1 MTFTNIFALF
11 IVDVHF
17 PHLTV
22 QQTLDFAISL
32 RTPETRFDNQTRQEY
47 KNFSL
52 QMLTTVFGLRHTLS
66 TKVGDDYVRG
76 VSGGE
81 RKRVSIAEALA
92 AQASVYCWDNA
103 TRGLDASTALEYA
116 HAIRASAN
124 FLRNV
129 GVVAI
134 YQASEKIYEL
144 FDKVTVLYAGRQI
157 YFGTTKGAKAYF
169 ENMGFQCPS
178 RQATAEFLTAITDP
192 KGRFPKPGYE
202 DKVPRT
208 SEEFEAYWHNSPE
221 FHSLVNEI
229 DDYNAVQSS
238 EDTVERF
245 VELSNFHK
253 MKGQREK
260 SRFTVGY
267 MTQLKHVVLRGY
279 QRLMGDKAYTIT
291 QVFGATAQAL
301 IIGSLYYDINNST
314 SGAFSRAGVLFF
326 TLMFNSIS
334 AMAEIPSYFTNRA
347 IVMKQKGY
355 SLYHP
360 STEALQYILSNF
372 PFKMFTYI
380 VYGVIVYFLS
390 QLQQEAG
397 KFFFFLLILVFVAFS
412 IAIFFQMITS
422 WSQKPESALALAGIS
437 LILIFIYSG
446 YIVTVRNMRPWFKWL
461 KYLNPLQYGF
471 ESMLANE
478 FHGVEMHCDLLV
490 PSGPGY
496 ENITVANQVCA
507 FTGSVP
513 GSPTVSGDA
522 YIGITYDYFWSHAW
536 RNLGIVIVFL
546 VGFIVLSAIGVEI
559 LRPVTGGGDIL
570 LFKRGH
576 NLLSQNEE
584 EKIQI
589 NDETARQVTRLQE
602 GEPDVFSWQNINYTV
617 PVDNGKRQ
625 LLKNVQGYVKPG
637 TMTALMGESGA
648 GKTTLLNVLSQRI
661 NVGVITGDLLVN
673 GSPTDASFK
682 RSTGYVQQQDLHL
695 AESTVRESLQ
705 FSARLRQPMS
715 VPDSEKLEWV
725 EKVIDLLGM
734 RSYAEAFVGKVGQGL
749 NVEQRKKLSIGV
761 ELAAKPSLLLFL
773 DEPTSG
779 LDSQSAWGVVQL
791 MKNLAAAGQSILC
804 TIHQPSATLFEEF
817 DRLLL
822 LKKGGETVYFGDIG
836 KNSSTITNYFES
848 HGSRK
853 CEPSENPAEYI
864 LECIGAGA
872 TATVEENWGEIWAK
886 STEYQETTREITL
899 LQEKLR
905 SRPKR
910 EVTRQ
915 MTATF
920 AASHWTQFKYVL
932 IRTYLQF
939 WRSPSYIF
947 SIFSML
953 VIGGLING
961 FTFWNLKYTLSD
973 LQGALFGIFL
983 VIIVTQ
989 PMLNNIVVFAEQS
1002 RNLYEVREA
1011 ASNTFHWAHLLL
1023 SQFLAELP
1031 YNIFFSTLMFCCFY
1045 FTVKYDTSASV
1056 AGYFYLIYCV
1066 IFQFFHVSFSLA
1078 VLYFSPNAPA
1088 ASVIGALL
1096 FSFMIAFCGV
1106 TQPVT
1111 NMPQFWTFMYKVSPH
1126 TYFVQSLLG
1135 AVMLDR
1141 KVECDVGEFSYFQPP
1156 STLTCQE
1163 FAGPFV
1169 QRVGG
1174 YLQNPNATN
1183 DCAYCRYSIG
1193 SEYLAT
1199 INIYE
1204 SQKWRNVGFFFAY
1217 ILFNIVAMLGLYY
1230 LVRVK
1235 VWKAPKFNLFG
1246 KKNKTEEKVPES
1258 A

>member
-1 MTFTNIFALF
+1 
-11 IVDVHF
+11 VDVHF

-47 KNFSL
+47 KNFTL
-52 QMLTTVFGLRHTLS
+52 QLLTTVFGLRHTLG
-66 TKVGDDYVRG
+66 TKVGNDYVRG

-92 AQASVYCWDNA
+92 SQASIYCWDNA
-103 TRGLDASTALEYA
+103 TRGLDASTALEYT

-129 GVVAI
+129 GIVAI
-134 YQASEKIYEL
+134 YQASENIYDL

-157 YFGTTKGAKAYF
+157 YFGTTKNAKAYF
-169 ENMGFQCPS
+169 VEMGFNCPP

-192 KGRFPKPGYE
+192 KGRSPKPGFE
-202 DKVPRT
+202 NKVPRT
-208 SEEFEAYWHNSPE
+208 PEEFEAYWHNSAE

-229 DDYNAVQSS
+229 DEYNAAQSPES
-238 EDTVERF
+238 TIERF
-245 VELSNFHK
+245 VALSNFHK

-260 SRFTVGY
+260 SRFTVSY
-267 MTQLKHVVLRGY
+267 MTQLKHVALRGY

-291 QVFGATAQAL
+291 NVIGTIAQAL
-301 IIGSLYYDINNST
+301 IIGSLYYDINTNT
-314 SGAFSRAGVLFF
+314 SGAFSRAGVIFF
-326 TLMFNSIS
+326 TLMFNSLS
-334 AMAEIPSYFTNRA
+334 AMAEIPNYFTDRP

-360 STEALQYILSNF
+360 STESIQYTLSNF
-372 PFKMFTYI
+372 PFKIVTYI
-380 VYGVIVYFLS
+380 IYGVIVYFLS
-390 QLQQEAG
+390 QLQQQAG

-412 IAIFFQMITS
+412 IAIFFQMLTS
-422 WSQKPESALALAGIS
+422 WTQQPESALALAGVA
-437 LILIFIYSG
+437 LIIIFVYSG
-446 YIVTVRNMRPWFKWL
+446 YIVTLRNMRPWFKWL
-461 KYLNPLQYGF
+461 SYLNPLQFGF
-471 ESMLANE
+471 ESLITNE
-478 FHGVEMHCDLLV
+478 FHGVEIPCDLLV

-496 ENITVANQVCA
+496 ENITIANQVCA
-507 FTGSVP
+507 FAGSVS

-522 YIGITYDYFWSHAW
+522 YVGINYDYFWSHAW
-536 RNLGIVIVFL
+536 RNFGIIIAFL
-546 VGFIVLSAIGVEI
+546 VGFATISALGVEI
-559 LRPVTGGGDIL
+559 LRPVAGGGDIL
-570 LFKRGH
+570 LYKRGH
-576 NLLSQNEE
+576 NLKIQKEE
-584 EKIQI
+584 EQIQM
-589 NDETARQVTRLQE
+589 DSKTVRQVTRLQE

-617 PVDNGKRQ
+617 PVNGGKRQ

-648 GKTTLLNVLSQRI
+648 GKTTLLNVLSQRV
-661 NVGVITGDLLVN
+661 NVGVITGDLFVN

-705 FSARLRQPMS
+705 FSARLRQPAS

-791 MKNLAAAGQSILC
+791 MKHLAAAGQSILC

-836 KNSSTITNYFES
+836 ENSSTLINYFES

-853 CEPSENPAEYI
+853 CDSSENPAEYI

-872 TATVEENWGEIWAK
+872 TAMVDENWGEIWAN
-886 STEYQETTREITL
+886 STECQEATREITL
-899 LQEKLR
+899 LQEELR
-905 SRPKR
+905 GRPKR
-910 EVTRQ
+910 AVTPH
-915 MTATF
+915 MTARF

-947 SIFSML
+947 SIFIML
-953 VIGGLING
+953 VLGGLFVG

-989 PMLNNIVVFAEQS
+989 PLSNSIAVFAEQS
-1002 RNLYEVREA
+1002 RDLYEVREA

-1023 SQFLAELP
+1023 SQFFAEIP

-1045 FTVKYDTSASV
+1045 FPVKYDTSASV
-1056 AGYFYLIYCV
+1056 AGYFYLVYCV

-1088 ASVIGALL
+1088 AAIIGSLL

-1106 TQPVT
+1106 TQPVY
-1111 NMPQFWTFMYKVSPH
+1111 NMPKFWTFMYKVSPH

-1135 AVMLDR
+1135 VVMTDR
-1141 KVECDVGEFSYFQPP
+1141 KIMCSASEYNYFQPP
-1156 STLTCQE
+1156 SGLTCQE

-1169 QRVGG
+1169 QNVGG
-1174 YLQNPNATN
+1174 YLQNPTATSN
-1183 DCAYCRYSIG
+1183 CAYCRYSIG
-1193 SEYLAT
+1193 AEYLAT
-1199 INIYE
+1199 INVHE

-1217 ILFNIVAMLGLYY
+1217 IIFNIVAMLGLYY

-1235 VWKAPKFNLFG
+1235 VWKAPKFNLFS
-1246 KKNKTEEKVPES
+1246 KKKTEKKPEQ

>member
-1 MTFTNIFALF
+1 MEKSQQDESSSSQSTVDDLVINQFSQSDSGYDLEDEKGSAQMLRRIQSVKSQDATMDQINILTKTLSTKSFSNNDLDLSPEQFNLTRVLRAISQRFNDQGFPEAYTGVTFKGLTSTGVDAGAKYWPTVSDFYYNLF
-11 IVDVHF
+11 EIPKLLSQKTPQRDLIHDIHGIVKPGELLLVLGRPGAGCTTLLKTIAGETDQF
-17 PHLTV
+17 TG
-22 QQTLDFAISL
+22 TLDFAISL

-47 KNFSL
+47 KNFVL

-221 FHSLVNEI
+221 FRSLVNEI

-238 EDTVERF
+238 EGTVERF

-260 SRFTVGY
+260 SRFTVSY
-267 MTQLKHVVLRGY
+267 MTQLKHVALRGY
-279 QRLMGDKAYTIT
+279 QRLMGDKAYIIT
-291 QVFGATAQAL
+291 QVFGTTAQAL
-301 IIGSLYYDINNST
+301 IIGSLYYDINNNT

-334 AMAEIPSYFTNRA
+334 AMAEIPNYFTNRA

-360 STEALQYILSNF
+360 STEALQYIMSNF

-397 KFFFFLLILVFVAFS
+397 KFFFF
-412 IAIFFQMITS
+412 FQ
-422 WSQKPESALALAGIS
+422 K
-437 LILIFIYSG
+437 
-446 YIVTVRNMRPWFKWL
+446 K
-461 KYLNPLQYGF
+461 
-471 ESMLANE
+471 
-478 FHGVEMHCDLLV
+478 
-490 PSGPGY
+490 
-496 ENITVANQVCA
+496 
-507 FTGSVP
+507 
-513 GSPTVSGDA
+513 
-522 YIGITYDYFWSHAW
+522 
-536 RNLGIVIVFL
+536 
-546 VGFIVLSAIGVEI
+546 
-559 LRPVTGGGDIL
+559 
-570 LFKRGH
+570 
-576 NLLSQNEE
+576 EE
-584 EKIQI
+584 EIQI

-617 PVDNGKRQ
+617 PVNDGKRQ

-661 NVGVITGDLLVN
+661 SVGVITGDLLVN

-695 AESTVRESLQ
+695 AESTVRESLR
-705 FSARLRQPMS
+705 FSARLRQPTS

-791 MKNLAAAGQSILC
+791 MKNLASAGQSILC

-836 KNSSTITNYFES
+836 ENSSTITNYFES

-899 LQEKLR
+899 LQEELR

-910 EVTRQ
+910 EVTPQ

-920 AASHWTQFKYVL
+920 AANHWTQFKYVL

-953 VIGGLING
+953 VVGGLIVG

-1031 YNIFFSTLMFCCFY
+1031 YNIFFSTLLFCCFY
-1045 FTVKYDTSASV
+1045 FTIKYDTSASV
-1056 AGYFYLIYCV
+1056 AGYFYLVYCV

-1088 ASVIGALL
+1088 ASIIGALL

-1135 AVMLDR
+1135 VVMLDR

-1156 STLTCQE
+1156 SSLTCQE